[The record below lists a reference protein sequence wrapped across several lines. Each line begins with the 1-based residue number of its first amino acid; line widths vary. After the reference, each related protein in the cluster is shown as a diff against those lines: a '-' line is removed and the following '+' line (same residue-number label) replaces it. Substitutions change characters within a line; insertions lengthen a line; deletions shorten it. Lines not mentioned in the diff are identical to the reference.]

1 MNLLDRLPWRRRAE
15 AAEKEAEM
23 ARQMQWSGILVMR
36 REARERQ
43 KDIEA
48 GHLRPRCS

>member
-1 MNLLDRLPWRRRAE
+1 VSLVDRLPWRWRAE
-15 AAEKEAEM
+15 AVKKEAEM
-23 ARQMQWSGILVMR
+23 ARQMQRSGILVMR

-48 GHLRPRCS
+48 GHLQPRCP